1 MALKEGKI
9 NQEKAERNKAVL
21 ERLHQSPE
29 FMDKLQEG
37 YAQIQRGE
45 SVTVTMDDVKSRL
58 HIDD

>member
-29 FMDKLQEG
+29 LMDKLQEG
-37 YAQIQRGE
+37 YAQIERGE
-45 SVTVTMDDVKSRL
+45 SVTVTMDDMKSSL
-58 HIDD
+58 YIDD

>member
-29 FMDKLQEG
+29 FIDKLQEG
-37 YAQIQRGE
+37 HAQIQRGE
-45 SVTVTMDDVKSRL
+45 SVTVTMDDVKSKL